1 MPGHAAPTPN
11 GDSLN
16 DATIIGKA
24 MDAFEQR
31 RPQEALKA
39 LASVL
44 RTSPSPQAHLL
55 TGVILEFG
63 GPDVPVDLER
73 AISHYRCASHLV
85 RNRDPLTLLFL
96 ARVHLKSGPSRY
108 AQALRY
114 IREASAVRR
123 IPEVELA
130 FAKYYEVAE
139 PNVDLAKRYLVRGAL
154 RGSIAGAFALARV
167 LRQTGCAGQARV
179 VDVLRMLATPFVLLV
194 IGRRSFRAF
203 DGY

>member
-1 MPGHAAPTPN
+1 MPVTRTRGIP
-11 GDSLN
+11 LN
-16 DATIIGKA
+16 DMTSIEEA
-24 MDAFEQR
+24 MDAYEAR
-31 RPQEALKA
+31 RPKEALRTLAA
-39 LASVL
+39 LI
-44 RTSPSPQAHLL
+44 RTSPSPQVHLL
-55 TGVILEFG
+55 TGVILEIG
-63 GPDVPVDLER
+63 GPEVPVDLER
-73 AISHYRCASHLV
+73 AISHYRCASHLI

-96 ARVHLKSGPSRY
+96 ARAHLKSGPARH

-114 IREASAVRR
+114 IREASTVRR

-130 FAKYYEVAE
+130 YAKYYEVAE
-139 PNVDLAKRYLVRGAL
+139 PNVDLAKRYLVRSAL

-194 IGRRSFRAF
+194 IGRRTFRAF

>member
-1 MPGHAAPTPN
+1 MNARLAARGMP
-11 GDSLN
+11 LN
-16 DATIIGKA
+16 DMTRIEES
-24 MDAFEQR
+24 MDAYRAR
-31 RPQEALKA
+31 RPKEALRTLAA
-39 LASVL
+39 LI
-44 RTSPSPQAHLL
+44 RTSPSPQAHL
-55 TGVILEFG
+55 
-63 GPDVPVDLER
+63 
-73 AISHYRCASHLV
+73 
-85 RNRDPLTLLFL
+85 FL
-96 ARVHLKSGPSRY
+96 ARAHLKSGPARH

-114 IREASAVRR
+114 IREASTVRR

-130 FAKYYEVAE
+130 FARYYEVAE